1 MSTYVVRFITDLLTS
16 SGLQASASAPFGMK
30 MTISAIKK
38 QFPEVKNLDTDTLA
52 QWMDECNAGICSN
65 DGKDESDL
73 EQVEQSRNFVILDVR
88 PEEEAAISMI
98 PSSTRVDPDERD
110 MKELKKI
117 IREKSLSKAPKKP
130 NPWRPIL
137 NLKPLNKL
145 YFATKRFRME
155 TLASIIP
162 TLVEGMWAISID
174 LKDAYLHVP
183 IHPLIR
189 DSWRSEEDQE
199 PIYVVMYCSVGYRSS
214 CLATRLQR
222 SLQKEGKQDSMIVYN
237 LEGSIFKWANENR
250 SLVDPAGEPTEFV
263 HPYNTIFGMLLDSSR
278 RKCAP

>member
-1 MSTYVVRFITDLLTS
+1 M
-16 SGLQASASAPFGMK
+16 ASASAPFGMK

-52 QWMDECNAGICSN
+52 QWMDECNAEISSN
-65 DGKDESDL
+65 DGKDEKDL
-73 EQVEQSRNFVILDVR
+73 EQVKQSRNLIILDVR
-88 PEEEAAISMI
+88 PEEEAAISKI

-117 IREKSLSKAPKKP
+117 IREKCLS
-130 NPWRPIL
+130 
-137 NLKPLNKL
+137 
-145 YFATKRFRME
+145 E
-155 TLASIIP
+155 
-162 TLVEGMWAISID
+162 
-174 LKDAYLHVP
+174 
-183 IHPLIR
+183 
-189 DSWRSEEDQE
+189 EEDQE

-250 SLVDPAGEPTEFV
+250 SLVDPAGEPTQFV